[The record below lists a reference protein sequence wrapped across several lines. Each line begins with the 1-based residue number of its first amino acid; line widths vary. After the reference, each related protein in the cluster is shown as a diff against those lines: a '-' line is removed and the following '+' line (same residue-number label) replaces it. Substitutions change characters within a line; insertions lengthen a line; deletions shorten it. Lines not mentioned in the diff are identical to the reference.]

1 MYNYYH
7 FLINNHLYLKE
18 KCNEIIK
25 LLYYFFKNKKYVTIK
40 KGRNK
45 MIIKPRLIRL
55 IVNGLGFTL
64 FCVLIGFSPLLT
76 KLLLSEKFTTSDLI
90 FPSVMGLIGII
101 FTIVLCFR
109 TKYTLTEKELIIR
122 YLIKEKKYKFKDIEY
137 IDDLYTKKKRTFV
150 FYVYSSNKR
159 IAIPSDKNNV
169 LLKETMKRAE
179 RKLTRVEFIKRHT
192 NAF

>member
-1 MYNYYH
+1 
-7 FLINNHLYLKE
+7 
-18 KCNEIIK
+18 
-25 LLYYFFKNKKYVTIK
+25 
-40 KGRNK
+40 

-109 TKYTLTEKELIIR
+109 TKYTLTEK
-122 YLIKEKKYKFKDIEY
+122 
-137 IDDLYTKKKRTFV
+137 
-150 FYVYSSNKR
+150 N
-159 IAIPSDKNNV
+159 
-169 LLKETMKRAE
+169 
-179 RKLTRVEFIKRHT
+179 
-192 NAF
+192 

>member
-1 MYNYYH
+1 
-7 FLINNHLYLKE
+7 
-18 KCNEIIK
+18 
-25 LLYYFFKNKKYVTIK
+25 
-40 KGRNK
+40 

-64 FCVLIGFSPLLT
+64 FCVFIGFSPLFT
-76 KLLLSEKFTTSDLI
+76 KLLLSEKFTTNDLI
-90 FPSVMGLIGII
+90 LPSVIGLIGIA

-122 YLIKEKKYKFKDIEY
+122 YFIKEKKYEFKDIEY

-169 LLKETMKRAE
+169 LLKETTKRAE
-179 RKLTRVEFIKRHT
+179 RKLTRVEFIKRHP
-192 NAF
+192 NVF